1 MTCNEE
7 LAAARY
13 EERPAG
19 RNEEPA
25 TPVMKT
31 AVQPQNTQ
39 KSPPCQSK
47 TSFFVS

>member
-7 LAAARY
+7 LASARY

-19 RNEEPA
+19 RNEEPT

-31 AVQPQNTQ
+31 AALPQNTKKLALLAQ
-39 KSPPCQSK
+39 DEL
-47 TSFFVS
+47 F